1 MPELKPLTGDL
12 QIQVMPVLWR
22 LERASVE
29 QVREALP
36 RRYRSAYNTVQTVL
50 NRLADRGLLTRER
63 EGSTIIYSP
72 RVSEADFVR
81 RNVQSAL
88 DGASAEARQVVMA
101 QLVGRLEPTELQEL
115 QALAREIGMKRDPR
129 AR

>member
-1 MPELKPLTGDL
+1 MPELRPLTGDL
-12 QIQVMPVLWR
+12 QTQVMPVLWR
-22 LERASVE
+22 LERATVE

-63 EGSTIIYSP
+63 EGSMIIYRP
-72 RVSEADFVR
+72 RVSEADFIG
-81 RNVQSAL
+81 RNVQSVL
-88 DGASAEARQVVMA
+88 DGASVEARQVVLA

-115 QALAREIGMKRDPR
+115 QALAREIGLRRDPR